1 MPLNSSRLP
10 RQPRLFV
17 LFAALSPLLCAG
29 PVSGA
34 ELMQAGVVSGTGVQV
49 RSVAIPEPG
58 ADEVRIRVRAAS
70 VNPVDWKLAARGSAE
85 GHIAGRDLAGVIDA
99 LGPGVSG
106 WKVGDAVIAVASS
119 GSYAQYAVASVHA
132 IAAKPARWSF
142 NEAAG
147 LPVVGETAW
156 RAMVTVANVQRG
168 QRVLVQGGAG
178 GVGSMAVQI
187 AHDRGAEVSATAS
200 ASNAEFL
207 RSLGAGEVIDYHS
220 ARFEERLHDVD
231 VVLNTVDPDI
241 GLRSMKVIRP
251 GGILV
256 SVVGVPPA
264 DACAAA
270 HIRCAITGSVTG
282 QMLPNLVEL
291 ANAGKLHMSVERVLP
306 LSDAAQAWELNRAG
320 HTRGKII
327 LQIGGG
333 AGAARDNA
341 G

>member
-1 MPLNSSRLP
+1 ML
-10 RQPRLFV
+10 
-17 LFAALSPLLCAG
+17 AALCGALGAG
-29 PVSGA
+29 AASAA
-34 ELMQAGVVSGTGVQV
+34 ELMQAGVVSGTSVQV
-49 RSVAIPEPG
+49 KSVAIPEPG

-85 GHIAGRDLAGVIDA
+85 GHIAGRDLAGVIDQ
-99 LGPGVSG
+99 LGPGVSA
-106 WKVGDAVIAVASS
+106 WKVGDPVIAVASS

-200 ASNAEFL
+200 ASNAAFL
-207 RSLGAGEVIDYHS
+207 RTLGASEVIDYHS
-220 ARFEERLHDVD
+220 ERFEERLHDVD

-256 SVVGVPPA
+256 SVVGTPPA
-264 DACAAA
+264 DACTAA

-282 QMLPNLVEL
+282 QMLPFLVEL

-306 LSDAAQAWELNRAG
+306 LSAAQQAWELSRAG

-333 AGAARDNA
+333 RGAARDNA

>member
-1 MPLNSSRLP
+1 MPISALKLS
-10 RQPRLFV
+10 RQPHLV
-17 LFAALSPLLCAG
+17 ALLAALCAALG
-29 PVSGA
+29 AGALPAA
-34 ELMQAGVVSGTGVQV
+34 ELMQAGIVSGASVQLK
-49 RSVAIPEPG
+49 SVAIPTPSSG
-58 ADEVRIRVRAAS
+58 EVRIRVRAAS
-70 VNPVDWKLAARGSAE
+70 VNPVDWKLAARGGAE

-99 LGPGVSG
+99 LGPGVTG

-119 GSYAQYAVASVHA
+119 GSYAEYALAPVHA

-156 RAMVTVANVQRG
+156 RAMVTVANVQPG

-187 AHDRGAEVSATAS
+187 AHDRGALVSATAS
-200 ASNAEFL
+200 VSNAEFL
-207 RSLGAGEVIDYHS
+207 RSIGASEVIDYHS
-220 ARFEERLHDVD
+220 VRFEERLHDLD
-231 VVLNTVDPDI
+231 VVLNTVDPDT

-256 SVVGVPPA
+256 SVVGAPEA

-282 QMLPNLVEL
+282 QMLPFLVDL
-291 ANAGKLHMSVERVLP
+291 ANAGKLRVSVERVLP
-306 LSDAAQAWELNRAG
+306 LSSAAQAWELSRAG
-320 HTRGKII
+320 HTRGKVI

-333 AGAARDNA
+333 TSAARDSA

>member
-1 MPLNSSRLP
+1 MSAPKLLSLP
-10 RQPRLFV
+10 SL
-17 LFAALSPLLCAG
+17 LSMLAALCSMLGARAVPAAG
-29 PVSGA
+29 
-34 ELMQAGVVSGTGVQV
+34 LMQAGVVSGTSVQLK
-49 RSVAIPEPG
+49 SVAIPEPRSG
-58 ADEVRIRVRAAS
+58 EVRIRVRAAS

-99 LGPGVSG
+99 LGPGVAR
-106 WKVGDAVIAVASS
+106 WKVGDAVVAVSTS
-119 GSYAQYAVASVHA
+119 GSYAEYALASVQA

-142 NEAAG
+142 DEAAG

-156 RAMVTVANVQRG
+156 RAMVTVANVQSG

-178 GVGSMAVQI
+178 GVGSIAVQI
-187 AHDRGAEVSATAS
+187 AHDRGARVSATAS
-200 ASNAEFL
+200 AANAQFL
-207 RSLGAGEVIDYHS
+207 RSIGASEVIDYHS
-220 ARFEERLHDVD
+220 VRFEERLHDLD

-241 GLRSMKVIRP
+241 GLRSMKVLRP

-282 QMLPNLVEL
+282 EMLSFLVEL
-291 ANAGKLHMSVERVLP
+291 ANAGKLNMNVERVLP
-306 LSDAAQAWELNRAG
+306 VSAAAQAWELSRAG